1 MKINKELSTKRRK
14 ILRNNWVSL
23 KLTVKKWS
31 MTSRDKYNAYKVK
44 TNNSGSIMEFLKKTI
59 NNWRDSFKIDKNQQ
73 ERNSQSLRFGKMS
86 ITTWFISWLSTKIR
100 KSLRQHFYNAS
111 KCLWC
116 HAILTSNNSTTKTKF
131 YLSYYKNT
139 RKTSLP
145 LKTLDKISPNCYHL
159 MWFANKT
166 DIITWFY
173 KSYLSGEQLAAK
185 NFNNWTMIFQPFRK
199 SWHLE
204 MIQSS
209 IININIFVNNM
220 EVTKSLFF
228 NCYFFHF
235 SDELVDSFSLFFVL
249 CIFFFRLTNVHIFHQ
264 TNQLHIFD
272 FFFKLFLAH
281 VFEAILIFVKFYSLL

>member
-31 MTSRDKYNAYKVK
+31 TTSRDKYNAYKVK

-185 NFNNWTMIFQPFRK
+185 NFNNWIMIFQPFRK
-199 SWHLE
+199 NWHLE

-209 IININIFVNNM
+209 IININIFANNM
-220 EVTKSLFF
+220 EVTNHYFSIVTFSISAMSLSIPSAYSSFF
-228 NCYFFHF
+228 V
-235 SDELVDSFSLFFVL
+235 SSFSGSQMF
-249 CIFFFRLTNVHIFHQ
+249 ISSIKPTNSISSISFSSC
-264 TNQLHIFD
+264 
-272 FFFKLFLAH
+272 
-281 VFEAILIFVKFYSLL
+281 SLLMCLRRS